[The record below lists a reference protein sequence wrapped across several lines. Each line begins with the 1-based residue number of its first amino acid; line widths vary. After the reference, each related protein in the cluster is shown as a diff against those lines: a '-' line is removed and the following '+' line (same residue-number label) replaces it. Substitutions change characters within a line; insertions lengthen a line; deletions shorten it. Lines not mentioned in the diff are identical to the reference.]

1 MKHWTV
7 FGEISNVLNTPTRA
21 YNTKENLRL
30 DYSEF
35 TDLSAQVGI
44 RWNW

>member
-1 MKHWTV
+1 V
-7 FGEISNVLNTPTRA
+7 FAEFANVLNTPVRA
-21 YNTKENLRL
+21 YNSKENLRL

-35 TDLSAQVGI
+35 SDWSGNFGV